1 MASFS
6 NFANR
11 LPDPA
16 YGIDEAGQ
24 NVNSAA
30 NYGPGFAS
38 VTFSKEQPTMVSR
51 TNSGRVVSR
60 SIVGEKL
67 NIAITYNPLTRA
79 QFEPVYSFL
88 SEKKGRLKPFFVSL
102 PQYADAQDST
112 YSGTFTVDGAYAAG
126 KDNFLADHSSLT
138 GTPNRGDTFTIT
150 DSANSNHTKLY
161 TVTRVQ
167 TNLDYYSGESQP
179 SADQYRIYCQP
190 NLVYSVSDSRT
201 LNFISPLVRVIQ
213 SSTLREYSFGTNNL
227 ITFSLLLEEAQP

>member
-1 MASFS
+1 MGAFS
-6 NFANR
+6 AFANR

-24 NVNSAA
+24 NTNSAA

-38 VTFSKEQPTMVSR
+38 VTFSKEQPTMMSR

-79 QFEPVYSFL
+79 QFEPIYSFL

-112 YSGTFTVDGAYAAG
+112 YSGTLTVDGAYAAG

-138 GTPNRGDTFTIT
+138 GTPKRGDTFTIT

-167 TNLDYYSGESQP
+167 TNSDYYSGESQP

-190 NLVYSVSDSRT
+190 NLVYSVANDST
-201 LNFISPLVRVIQ
+201 LNFVSPLVRVTQ
-213 SSTLREYSFGTNNL
+213 SSDVREYSLGTNNL
-227 ITFSLLLEEAQP
+227 YSFSLSLEEAQP

>member
-1 MASFS
+1 MGAFS
-6 NFANR
+6 SFANR

-16 YGIDEAGQ
+16 YGVDEAGQ
-24 NVNSAA
+24 NVNSTA

-88 SEKKGRLKPFFVSL
+88 SEKKGRLKRFFVSL

-138 GTPNRGDTFTIT
+138 GTPKRGDTFTIT

-167 TNLDYYSGESQP
+167 TNSDYYSGESQP

-190 NLVYSVSDSRT
+190 NLVYSVADNST
-201 LNFISPLVRVIQ
+201 LNFVSPLVRVIQ
-213 SSTLREYSFGTNNL
+213 SSDVREYSLGTNNL
-227 ITFSLLLEEAQP
+227 YTFSLNLEEAQP

>member
-1 MASFS
+1 MGAFS
-6 NFANR
+6 SFANR

-16 YGIDEAGQ
+16 FGIDEAGQ

-38 VTFSKEQPTMVSR
+38 VTFTKEQPTMMSR
-51 TNSGRVVSR
+51 TNSGRVISR

-67 NIAITYNPLTRA
+67 KIAITYNPLTRA
-79 QFEPVYSFL
+79 QFEPIYSFL

-138 GTPNRGDTFTIT
+138 GTPKRGDTFTIT

-167 TNLDYYSGESQP
+167 TNSDYYSGESAP
-179 SADQYRIYCQP
+179 SANQYRIYCQP
-190 NLVYSVSDSRT
+190 NLVYSVADKST
-201 LNFISPLVRVIQ
+201 LNFVTPLVRVIQ
-213 SSTLREYSFGTNNL
+213 SSDVREYTLGTNNL
-227 ITFSLLLEEAQP
+227 YSFSLSLEEAQP

>member
-1 MASFS
+1 MGAFS
-6 NFANR
+6 AFANR

-24 NVNSAA
+24 NTNLAA

-38 VTFSKEQPTMVSR
+38 VTFSKEQPTMMSR

-79 QFEPVYSFL
+79 QFEPIYSFL

-112 YSGTFTVDGAYAAG
+112 YSGTLTVDGAYAAG

-138 GTPNRGDTFTIT
+138 GTPKRGDTFTIT

-167 TNLDYYSGESQP
+167 TNSDYYSGESQP

-190 NLVYSVSDSRT
+190 NLVYSVANDST
-201 LNFISPLVRVIQ
+201 LNFVSPLVRVTQ
-213 SSTLREYSFGTNNL
+213 SSDVREYSLGTNNL
-227 ITFSLLLEEAQP
+227 YSFSLSLEEAQP

>member
-1 MASFS
+1 MGAFS
-6 NFANR
+6 AFANR

-24 NVNSAA
+24 NTNSAA

-38 VTFSKEQPTMVSR
+38 VTFSKEQPTMMSR

-79 QFEPVYSFL
+79 QFEPIYSFL

-112 YSGTFTVDGAYAAG
+112 YSGTLTVDGAYAAG

-138 GTPNRGDTFTIT
+138 GTPKRGDTFTIT

-167 TNLDYYSGESQP
+167 TNSDYYSGESQP

-190 NLVYSVSDSRT
+190 NLVYSVANDST
-201 LNFISPLVRVIQ
+201 LNFVSPLVRVMQ
-213 SSTLREYSFGTNNL
+213 SSDVREYSLGTNNL
-227 ITFSLLLEEAQP
+227 YSFSLSLEEAQP

>member
-1 MASFS
+1 MGAFS
-6 NFANR
+6 SFANR

-24 NVNSAA
+24 NANSTA

-38 VTFSKEQPTMVSR
+38 VKFSKEQPTMISR

-60 SIVGEKL
+60 SIVGEQLK
-67 NIAITYNPLTRA
+67 IGITYNPLTRA
-79 QFEPVYSFL
+79 QFEPIYSFL

-138 GTPNRGDTFTIT
+138 GTPKRGDTFTIT

-167 TNLDYYSGESQP
+167 TNSDYYSGESAP

-190 NLVYSVSDSRT
+190 NLVYSVANNST
-201 LNFISPLVRVIQ
+201 LNFVTPLVRVIQ
-213 SSTLREYSFGTNNL
+213 FSDVREYSLGTNNL
-227 ITFSLLLEEAQP
+227 YTFSLNLEEAQP

>member
-1 MASFS
+1 MGALSS
-6 NFANR
+6 FANR

-24 NVNSAA
+24 NANSTA

-38 VTFSKEQPTMVSR
+38 VTFTKEQPAMMSR

-67 NIAITYNPLTRA
+67 KIGITYNPLTRA

-88 SEKKGRLKPFFVSL
+88 SEKKGKLKPFFVSL

-138 GTPNRGDTFTIT
+138 GTPKRGDTFTIT

-167 TNLDYYSGESQP
+167 TNSDYYSGESAP

-190 NLVYSVSDSRT
+190 NLVYSVADNST
-201 LNFISPLVRVIQ
+201 LNFVTPLVRVIQ
-213 SSTLREYSFGTNNL
+213 SSDVREYSLGTNNL
-227 ITFSLLLEEAQP
+227 YTFSLNLEEAQP

>member
-1 MASFS
+1 MGAFS
-6 NFANR
+6 AFANR

-16 YGIDEAGQ
+16 FGVDEAGQ
-24 NVNSAA
+24 NVNSTA
-30 NYGPGFAS
+30 NFGPGFAS
-38 VTFSKEQPTMVSR
+38 VTFSKEQPTMMSR

-138 GTPNRGDTFTIT
+138 GTPKRGDTFTIT

-167 TNLDYYSGESQP
+167 TNSDYYSGESQP

-190 NLVYSVSDSRT
+190 NLVYSVADNST
-201 LNFISPLVRVIQ
+201 LNFVSPLVRVIQ
-213 SSTLREYSFGTNNL
+213 SSDVREYSLGTNNL
-227 ITFSLLLEEAQP
+227 YSFSLSLEEAQP

>member
-16 YGIDEAGQ
+16 YGINEAGQ

-38 VTFSKEQPTMVSR
+38 VTFTKEQPTMMSR
-51 TNSGRVVSR
+51 TNSGRVVTR
-60 SIVGEKL
+60 SLVGETLK
-67 NIAITYNPLTRA
+67 IAITYNPLTRA

-88 SEKKGRLKPFFVSL
+88 TEKKGRLKPFFVSL

-112 YSGTFTVDGAYAAG
+112 FSGSITIDGAYAAG
-126 KDNFLADHSSLT
+126 VDNFLADHSSLT
-138 GTPNRGDTFTIT
+138 GTPKRGDTFTIT

-167 TNLDYYSGESQP
+167 TNSDYYSGESQP
-179 SADQYRIYCQP
+179 SVDQYRIYCQP
-190 NLVYSVSDSRT
+190 NLVYSVADNST
-201 LNFISPLVRVIQ
+201 LNFVSPLVRVIQ
-213 SSTLREYSFGTNNL
+213 ASDVREYSLGTNNL
-227 ITFSLLLEEAQP
+227 YTFSLSLEEAQP

>member
-1 MASFS
+1 MGAFS
-6 NFANR
+6 AFANR

-16 YGIDEAGQ
+16 FGVDEAGQ
-24 NVNSAA
+24 NVNSTA
-30 NYGPGFAS
+30 NFGPGFAS
-38 VTFSKEQPTMVSR
+38 VTFSKEQPTMMSR

-112 YSGTFTVDGAYAAG
+112 YSGTLTVDGAYAAG

-138 GTPNRGDTFTIT
+138 GTPKRGDTFTIT

-167 TNLDYYSGESQP
+167 TNSDYYSGESQP
-179 SADQYRIYCQP
+179 SANQYRIYCQP
-190 NLVYSVSDSRT
+190 NLVYSVADNST
-201 LNFISPLVRVIQ
+201 LNFVSPLVRVIQ
-213 SSTLREYSFGTNNL
+213 SSDVREYALGTNNL
-227 ITFSLLLEEAQP
+227 YSFSLSLEEAQP

>member
-1 MASFS
+1 MGAFS
-6 NFANR
+6 AFANR

-16 YGIDEAGQ
+16 FGIDEAGQ

-138 GTPNRGDTFTIT
+138 GTPKRGDTFTIT

-167 TNLDYYSGESQP
+167 TNSDYYSGESAP
-179 SADQYRIYCQP
+179 SATQYRIYCQP
-190 NLVYSVSDSRT
+190 NLVYSVADNST
-201 LNFISPLVRVIQ
+201 LNFVTPLVRVIQ
-213 SSTLREYSFGTNNL
+213 SSDVREYSLGTNNL
-227 ITFSLLLEEAQP
+227 YSFSLSLEEAQP

>member
-1 MASFS
+1 MGAFS
-6 NFANR
+6 SFANR

-16 YGIDEAGQ
+16 FGVDEAGQ
-24 NVNSAA
+24 NVNSAV

-38 VTFSKEQPTMVSR
+38 VRFSKEQPTMMSR
-51 TNSGRVVSR
+51 TNSGRVVTR
-60 SIVGEKL
+60 SLVGERLK
-67 NIAITYNPLTRA
+67 ISITYNPLTRA

-88 SEKKGRLKPFFVSL
+88 TEKKGRLKPFFVSL

-138 GTPNRGDTFTIT
+138 GTPKRGDTFTIT
-150 DSANSNHTKLY
+150 DSANSNHTKLC

-167 TNLDYYSGESQP
+167 TNSDYYSGESAP

-190 NLVYSVSDSRT
+190 NLVYSVANNST
-201 LNFISPLVRVIQ
+201 LNFVTPLVRVIQ
-213 SSTLREYSFGTNNL
+213 SSDVREYSLGTNNL
-227 ITFSLLLEEAQP
+227 YTFSLNLEEAQP

>member
-1 MASFS
+1 MGAFS
-6 NFANR
+6 AFANR

-24 NVNSAA
+24 NTNSAA

-38 VTFSKEQPTMVSR
+38 VTFSKEQPTMMSR

-79 QFEPVYSFL
+79 QFEPIYSFL

-112 YSGTFTVDGAYAAG
+112 YSGTLTVDGAYAAG

-138 GTPNRGDTFTIT
+138 GTPKRGDTFTIT

-167 TNLDYYSGESQP
+167 TNSDYYSGESAP

-190 NLVYSVSDSRT
+190 NLVYSVANDST
-201 LNFISPLVRVIQ
+201 LNFVSPLVRVMQ
-213 SSTLREYSFGTNNL
+213 SSDVREYSLGTNNL
-227 ITFSLLLEEAQP
+227 YSFSLSLEEAQP

>member
-1 MASFS
+1 MGAFS
-6 NFANR
+6 SFANR

-24 NVNSAA
+24 NANSTA

-38 VTFSKEQPTMVSR
+38 VKFSKEQPTMISR

-60 SIVGEKL
+60 SIVGEQLK
-67 NIAITYNPLTRA
+67 IGITYNPLTRA
-79 QFEPVYSFL
+79 QFEPIYSFL

-102 PQYADAQDST
+102 PQYADAQDASF
-112 YSGTFTVDGAYAAG
+112 SGSITIDGAYAAG

-138 GTPNRGDTFTIT
+138 GTPKRGDTFTIT

-167 TNLDYYSGESQP
+167 TNSDYYSGEAQP
-179 SADQYRIYCQP
+179 SSDQYRIYCQP
-190 NLVYSVSDSRT
+190 NLVYSVADNST
-201 LNFISPLVRVIQ
+201 LNFVTPLVRVIQ
-213 SSTLREYSFGTNNL
+213 SSDVREYSLGTNNL
-227 ITFSLLLEEAQP
+227 YTFSLNLEEAQP